1 LGSSIIQE
9 RNTTTLRSIIIIVLF
24 ISVVSAQPS
33 RAPLGINLSPV
44 VDWSTELPFVDIFK
58 SARAWIPQE
67 ANGWNW
73 NTGSI
78 LHVRSDGWI
87 AFLDSGQA
95 AGTVMTMNINGHY
108 PGGTYT
114 CLYDGAGDLR
124 FEWDA
129 AEISRSSG
137 RILLNVTPSNS
148 GIHMKI
154 VATDSSNPIRNI
166 RVIMPGFENSY
177 QSQPFNPVFLNRLDK
192 FDVIRFM
199 DWENTNNSPV
209 QNWSDRAT
217 PSLVSQAYPQGVALE
232 YMIKL
237 ANTLHANPWFCIP
250 HQATDA
256 YVTAFATMVRDSLDP
271 SLKAYIEYSNEV
283 WNGIFSQGSYA
294 QSHGLA
300 LGLSA
305 NSFEA
310 QLRFYSLRSVQVFT
324 IFSSVFGGNN
334 RLVRVLASQSVN
346 PWTGTTVMDWD
357 NASSHADVYA
367 VAPYFGGFLGQPGL
381 ESHVRQMS
389 VNEVL
394 DSCAADIVR
403 QMVDTKTNENNAE
416 SRGLK
421 LVCYESGQGLVGG
434 NGVENDT
441 TVTNLF
447 IAANRHPRMKD
458 LYLDY
463 IARWNSLGG
472 SVMNIFNFVGQ
483 PSKFGSY
490 GILEWIDQD
499 TALAPKYSAA
509 KEYLSAPT
517 PVEGILAQTPRGF
530 SLYQNFPNP
539 FNPST
544 VIGYEVASFGKVSLK
559 VYDLLGREVVT
570 LVNEVKAQ
578 GSYTAT
584 FNASNLSGGVYFYRL
599 QSGTYSDTKKLVL
612 LK

>member
-1 LGSSIIQE
+1 
-9 RNTTTLRSIIIIVLF
+9 LRSIIFTLLF
-24 ISVVSAQPS
+24 IGVVSAQSS

-44 VDWSTELPFVDIFK
+44 LDWSTELPFVDIFK

-67 ANGWNW
+67 ANGWTW
-73 NTGSI
+73 DTGTH
-78 LHVRSDGWI
+78 LHVRADGWI
-87 AFLDSGQA
+87 ASLDSGQA
-95 AGTVMTMNINGHY
+95 AGTVMTMNIKGHY

-114 CLYDGAGDLR
+114 CLYDGVGDLR

-129 AEISRSSG
+129 AEISRTSG

-166 RVIMPGFENSY
+166 RVIMPGFENTY
-177 QSQPFNPVFLNRLDK
+177 QSQPFNPVFLSRLNK
-192 FDVIRFM
+192 FSVLRFM
-199 DWENTNNSPV
+199 DWGNTNNSPV
-209 QNWSDRAT
+209 QNWNDRAM
-217 PSLVSQAYPQGVALE
+217 PSFVSQAYPRGVALE

-250 HQATDA
+250 HLATDSC
-256 YVTAFATMVRDSLDP
+256 VTAFATMVRDSLDP

-283 WNGIFSQGSYA
+283 WNAIFSQGPYA
-294 QSHGLA
+294 QSRGLA
-300 LGLSA
+300 LGLSS
-305 NSFEA
+305 NPFEA
-310 QLRFYSLRSVQVFT
+310 QLRFYSMRSVQVFA
-324 IFSSVFGGNN
+324 IFSSVFGGND
-334 RLVRVLASQSVN
+334 RLVKVLASQSVN
-346 PWTGTTVMDWD
+346 PWTGTTVMDWN

-367 VAPYFGGFLGQPGL
+367 VAPYFGGFLGQPDL
-381 ESHVRQMS
+381 ESHVQPMS

-403 QMVDTKTNENNAE
+403 QMADTKANKNNAE

-421 LVCYESGQGLVGG
+421 LACYESGQGLVNS
-434 NGVENDT
+434 NGADT

-463 IARWNSLGG
+463 FTRWDSLGG

-483 PSKFGSY
+483 PSKFGSF

-499 TALAPKYSAA
+499 STLAPKYSAA

-517 PVEGILAQTPRGF
+517 PVEGVLTQLPKAY
-530 SLYQNFPNP
+530 SLSQNYPDP

-544 VIGYEVASFGKVSLK
+544 VIEYSLPAKSSVRLEVFNV
-559 VYDLLGREVVT
+559 LGQRVVT
-570 LVNEVKAQ
+570 LYDGEQSAGNQRVQ
-578 GSYTAT
+578 W
-584 FNASNLSGGVYFYRL
+584 NANVSSGIYFCRIEAAAIDNPN
-599 QSGTYSDTKKLVL
+599 SRFISTKKML
-612 LK
+612 LLR